1 MGRSADL
8 PIQDHFWRHVRQK
21 CIFREGTL
29 AFPEKNE
36 FMPVRKFVSQ
46 GANFR
51 VPSPL
56 VEKPQFFNEKYYA
69 AGVKA
74 PVAGSKVPAALSPT

>member
-29 AFPEKNE
+29 AFPKKNE
-36 FMPVRKFVSQ
+36 YMPVRKFVSQ

-51 VPSPL
+51 VSPL
-56 VEKPQFFNEKYYA
+56 VEKPGFFNELDAMPVKGHGVLYKY
-69 AGVKA
+69 
-74 PVAGSKVPAALSPT
+74 LRFFTF